1 MIQLFSETQKSLIS
15 FCFVRLLYH
24 KKEANGKKFERKS
37 KKFIIST
44 KMIGP
49 MVKHKKMF
57 EKYGLKC
64 YDIVVDIKQG
74 EKETYGL

>member
-1 MIQLFSETQKSLIS
+1 MVKNL
-15 FCFVRLLYH
+15 
-24 KKEANGKKFERKS
+24 KENQ

-57 EKYGLKC
+57 EKYGPKC